1 METNEYARYE
11 VSGYEVS
18 SYGLTAR
25 FPRIAEQD
33 IAASAI
39 SPPST
44 KLKFID

>member
-1 METNEYARYE
+1 MILYET
-11 VSGYEVS
+11 
-18 SYGLTAR
+18 TAL

-39 SPPST
+39 KPPST